1 MISTTPNK
9 LRLQSFFDNEYWD
22 YQNILITLIDNVP
35 KITINSL
42 SDERALIA
50 QLVIQNKSYAKKII
64 DLFEELSKQS
74 FVKSMNENTAEQM

>member
-1 MISTTPNK
+1 MISTPNK
-9 LRLQSFFDNEYWD
+9 LRLQGLLDNEYWD
-22 YQNILITLIDNVP
+22 YQDILTTLIDNVP

-74 FVKSMNENTAEQM
+74 FQKSMNENTAESM